1 MSFFSS
7 KLSKDKEEK
16 VVALVS
22 SILDDFQKD
31 FAGFY
36 NVNVAQKP
44 KPETT
49 ELRLPKVAAQ
59 VEHLKRGNLFKVNNI
74 YVLIYLTYIIVCLFV
89 KIIYV

>member
-22 SILDDFQKD
+22 SILEDFQKD
-31 FAGFY
+31 FASFY

-49 ELRLPKVAAQ
+49 DLRLPKVPPQ
-59 VEHLKRGNLFKVNNI
+59 VEHLKRGNLFKVYI
-74 YVLIYLTYIIVCLFV
+74 LKVYLYFLIFP
-89 KIIYV
+89 

>member
-22 SILDDFQKD
+22 SILDDFLKD

-36 NVNVAQKP
+36 NVNVAQN
-44 KPETT
+44 PEPEAT

>member
-22 SILDDFQKD
+22 SILEDFQKD

-44 KPETT
+44 KQDASD
-49 ELRLPKVAAQ
+49 LKLPKVAAQ
-59 VEHLKRGNLFKVNNI
+59 VDHLKRGNLFKVNLYFFN
-74 YVLIYLTYIIVCLFV
+74 
-89 KIIYV
+89 KS